1 MSEQKVPHLPC
12 RVVVPPA
19 PGLVVMY
26 RLPQDFEPVAGV
38 QRDRALSVAQ
48 IVSWRVRRRSARP
61 RRTPSSD
68 GCHLWGILVAGTFT

>member
-12 RVVVPPA
+12 RLVVTPA

-26 RLPQDFEPVAGV
+26 RLPQDFEPVPGV

-48 IVSWRVRRRSARP
+48 IISWCVRLRSARP
-61 RRTPSSD
+61 RRTASGD
-68 GCHLWGILVAGTFT
+68 GGHRCGELKLAVT